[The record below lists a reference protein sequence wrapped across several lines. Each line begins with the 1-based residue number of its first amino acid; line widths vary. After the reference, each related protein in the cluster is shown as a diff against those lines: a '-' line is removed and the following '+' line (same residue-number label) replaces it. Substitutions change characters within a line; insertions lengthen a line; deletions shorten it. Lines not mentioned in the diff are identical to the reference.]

1 MFEEYS
7 LEAETAMRVVAL
19 AAGLAR
25 EIQMDTRARSG
36 EKDDRSP
43 VTVADYTAQA
53 VISRILE
60 EVFPDD
66 SLVAEEGSA
75 ALLAALGEGTL
86 ETVLGYVRRILPEA
100 DEQRVCTWIDR
111 GAGVPG
117 SRYWVLDPVDGTKG
131 FLRGE
136 QYVVALALIEAGQV
150 VLGAMGCPNLDHNV
164 HPAMD
169 GLGSVVVAVR
179 GQGAWVASMAGMII
193 KRLHVSEED
202 EPRNAHILRSVESL
216 HIDEEKM
223 AQLIAALGI
232 RSAPLRLD
240 SQAKSAMLAAGKAD
254 LIFRLNS
261 PLNPDRSENIWDQA
275 PGLILVEEAGG
286 RVSDLRGADL
296 DFTAGRQ
303 LDNNYGVLVSN
314 SRLHDVALRAV
325 EAIGANV
332 PPEAA

>member
-1 MFEEYS
+1 MFEAYR

-25 EIQMDTRARSG
+25 EVQMDAGALSG

-43 VTVADYTAQA
+43 VTVADYAAQA
-53 VISRILE
+53 VISRMLE
-60 EVFPDD
+60 EIFPDD

-75 ALLAALGEGTL
+75 ALLATLGEETL
-86 ETVLGYVRRILPEA
+86 DTVLGYVRRVLPEA
-100 DEQRVCTWIDR
+100 DDKGVCSWIDR

-169 GLGSVVVAVR
+169 GLGSVVVAGR
-179 GQGAWVASMAGMII
+179 GQGAWVASMVGKII
-193 KRLHVSEED
+193 KRLRVSEED
-202 EPRNAHILRSVESL
+202 EPRNARILRSAESL

-223 AQLIAALGI
+223 AQLIAELGI

-240 SQAKSAMLAAGKAD
+240 SQAKSAMLAAGNAD

-261 PLNPDRSENIWDQA
+261 PLNPNRSENIWDQA

-303 LDNNYGVLVSN
+303 LENNYGVLVSN
-314 SRLHDVALRAV
+314 TRLHDAALRAV
-325 EAIGANV
+325 EAIGADV